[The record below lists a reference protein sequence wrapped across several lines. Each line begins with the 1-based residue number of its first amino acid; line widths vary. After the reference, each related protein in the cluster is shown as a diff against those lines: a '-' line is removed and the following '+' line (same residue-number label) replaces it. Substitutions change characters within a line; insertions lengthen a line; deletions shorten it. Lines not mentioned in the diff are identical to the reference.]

1 MKRKFEVTFEL
12 DDLEISD
19 GIIELDQQ
27 VFDNVDDEWRKD
39 IYNIGGD
46 DKIAAFIGYH
56 LCVRNLQLDEIDGF
70 ANLENNLANVIRWP
84 QGLDDYKVIAKEI
97 K

>member
-1 MKRKFEVTFEL
+1 MTRKFEVKFEL
-12 DDLEISD
+12 DGWEISD
-19 GIIELDQQ
+19 GVIELDQQ

-46 DKIAAFIGYH
+46 DEIAAFIGYH
-56 LCVRNLQLDEIDGF
+56 LCVRNSRLNEIEGF
-70 ANLENNLANVIRWP
+70 SNLENNLANVIKWP
-84 QGLDDYKVIAKEI
+84 QGLDDYKTIAKEI